1 MVQYPVPNGTHRGD
15 GSRDAR
21 RNPGSP
27 LLLLFF
33 FLPASVDFARN
44 RSATIE
50 IDRYRSISRGNR
62 RKQSFPGGT
71 ARWRAVHVSI
81 NLRSG
86 MYHSI
91 QGLTTHKANLD

>member
-1 MVQYPVPNGTHRGD
+1 MDRATQEEIQV
-15 GSRDAR
+15 
-21 RNPGSP
+21 
-27 LLLLFF
+27 LLFF
-33 FLPASVDFARN
+33 FLPPSVDFARN

-71 ARWRAVHVSI
+71 AGWRAVHVSI
-81 NLRSG
+81 NLRSS